1 MSLAGYS
8 PWGRKQSDMTEQLND
23 IKDSS
28 FGRGTLPGVLWQLK
42 QEFGDARNLAC
53 WGRWEEDKRDSMVK
67 TVSHLK
73 AGCEMSLNPVNHR

>member
-8 PWGRKQSDMTEQLND
+8 PWGRKQSDMTERLND

-42 QEFGDARNLAC
+42 QEFGDARNSLL
-53 WGRWEEDKRDSMVK
+53 GPLGGGQEGLHGEDCQPS
-67 TVSHLK
+67 
-73 AGCEMSLNPVNHR
+73 